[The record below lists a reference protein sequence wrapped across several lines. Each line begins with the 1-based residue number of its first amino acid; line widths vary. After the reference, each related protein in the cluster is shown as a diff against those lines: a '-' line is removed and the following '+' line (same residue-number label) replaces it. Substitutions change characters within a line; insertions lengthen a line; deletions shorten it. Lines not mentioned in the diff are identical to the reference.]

1 MATIRPLERTDLP
14 AVAALLRDHLDGTAD
29 VNEEL
34 LKATL
39 IDDPWADPRT
49 PSLVAEGAGGRP
61 AGFIGA
67 MARRMRAG
75 NRDLRAVCC
84 SHLVVTPE
92 ARSGATG
99 ALLLRRLMAGPQ
111 DLTWSDTASDVVLR
125 MWRAFGGWP
134 DHSRSSD
141 WMLALRPGRW
151 LAAIATSGARRRG
164 VGRELIPVG
173 ALPLHAAGSR
183 LLRRGMP
190 EPDDVTG
197 RSATAAEIADA
208 AASVRAVTDLA
219 AAYDA
224 AYLEHT
230 FAVIERTLGHVEPRI
245 VLRGGGPVGWY
256 ATVDRPG
263 GASRL
268 LVLGATA
275 SEHDAVLADATRNAR
290 ARGRTVLAGRLEPQL
305 EDPLRRRLAVLG
317 LARRPVVHTRDPALR
332 ELLAGGS
339 ATIAQL
345 DGEWFVT

>member
-1 MATIRPLERTDLP
+1 MAAIRPFERADLP
-14 AVAALLRDHLDGTAD
+14 AVAALLREHLDGTAE
-29 VNEEL
+29 VTEEL
-34 LKATL
+34 LADTL
-39 IDDPWADPRT
+39 LDDPWADPET
-49 PSLVAEGAGGRP
+49 PSLVATGDDGRT

-67 MARRMRAG
+67 MPRRMRAG
-75 NRDLRAVCC
+75 DRELRAVCC
-84 SHLVVTPE
+84 SHLVVAPE
-92 ARSGATG
+92 ARNGATG

-111 DLTWSDTASDVVLR
+111 ELTWSDTASDVVLR

-141 WMLALRPGRW
+141 WMLVLRPGRW
-151 LAAIATSGARRRG
+151 VATIAASGARRRA

-183 LLRRGMP
+183 LLRRAIP

-197 RSATAAEIADA
+197 RAATAAEIADV
-208 AASVRAVTDLA
+208 AASMRVVTDLA

-224 AYLEHT
+224 GYLEHA
-230 FAVIERTLGHVEPRI
+230 FAVIERTLGHVERRI

-256 ATVDRPG
+256 VTVDRRG

-268 LVLGATA
+268 LALGATV

-290 ARGRTVLAGRLEPQL
+290 ACGRTVLTGRLEPRL
-305 EDPLRRRLAVLG
+305 EEPLRRRLAVLG

-332 ELLAGGS
+332 GLLAGGS
-339 ATIAQL
+339 ASIAQL